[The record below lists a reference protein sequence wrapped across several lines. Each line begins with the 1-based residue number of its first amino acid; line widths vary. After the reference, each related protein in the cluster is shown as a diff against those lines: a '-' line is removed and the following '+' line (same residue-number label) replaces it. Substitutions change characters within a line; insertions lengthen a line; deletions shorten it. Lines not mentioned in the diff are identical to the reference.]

1 MRAGRQVWWAAVLAI
16 ACAVCVATSARAQDD
31 WQVIERHTDS
41 APQPQAAPAAKPG
54 PGGVFRACGEKARAA
69 TEPYKSIVANLD
81 AMYGV
86 SYPVYESVASIS
98 PHASTGGC
106 IFYNP
111 TFLASLLGNWMDI
124 QKGQDRSPMLYAIFA
139 HELGHQIHGD
149 VNGENPGLSR
159 KQRELAA
166 DQFAGYTVER
176 MGFRRMF
183 PEEIT
188 KYYQLTGDDFIGTGP
203 SGDHG
208 TGAERT
214 TAFLDGWHRAEL
226 GVPEE
231 GAVPAGGLGQ
241 R

>member
-1 MRAGRQVWWAAVLAI
+1 MRAGWQVWCAAVLAV
-16 ACAVCVATSARAQDD
+16 AGVVCAGGLARAQDD
-31 WQVIERHTDS
+31 WQVLERHTDPE
-41 APQPQAAPAAKPG
+41 PQPKAAPAAQAG

-86 SYPVYESVASIS
+86 SFPVYESVAAIS

-124 QKGQDRSPMLYAIFA
+124 QKGQDRNPILYAIFA

-149 VNGENPGLSR
+149 VDGENPGHSK

-176 MGFRRMF
+176 MGFRRLF

-188 KYYQLTGDDFIGTGP
+188 KYYQLTGDDFVGAGQR
-203 SGDHG
+203 GYHG
-208 TGAERT
+208 TGEERT
-214 TAFLDGWHRAEL
+214 TAFLDGWNRAEL

-231 GAVPAGGLGQ
+231 GAAPAGGLGQ

>member
-1 MRAGRQVWWAAVLAI
+1 MRTRWQVWCAGVLAV
-16 ACAVCVATSARAQDD
+16 ACAFGVAASARAQDD

-41 APQPQAAPAAKPG
+41 APQPQAAPAAKTG
-54 PGGVFRACGEKARAA
+54 AGGVFVACGEKAHAA
-69 TEPYKSIVANLD
+69 TEPYKSIVKNLD
-81 AMYGV
+81 EMYGV
-86 SYPVYESVASIS
+86 SYPVYESVAVVS
-98 PHASTGGC
+98 PHASSGGC

-111 TFLASLLGNWMDI
+111 KFLASLLGDWMDI

-149 VNGENPGLSR
+149 VNGDNPQLSR

-166 DQFAGYTVER
+166 DQFAGYTVQR
-176 MGFRRMF
+176 MGFRRLF

-188 KYYQLTGDDFIGTGP
+188 KYYQLTGDDFVGAGA

-208 TGAERT
+208 TGEERT

-231 GAVPAGGLGQ
+231 GAAPAGGLGE

>member
-1 MRAGRQVWWAAVLAI
+1 MRAGWQVRCAAVLAL
-16 ACAVCVATSARAQDD
+16 AGAVCVAMSALAQDD
-31 WQVIERHTDS
+31 WQVIERHTVS
-41 APQPQAAPAAKPG
+41 APQPKAASVAKPSA
-54 PGGVFRACGEKARAA
+54 GGVFRACGEKARAA

-86 SYPVYESVASIS
+86 SYPVYESVAEVS

-111 TFLASLLGNWMDI
+111 AFLASLLGNWMDM
-124 QKGQDRSPMLYAIFA
+124 QNGQDRSPMLYAIFA

-149 VNGENPGLSR
+149 VNGENPRLSR

-166 DQFAGYTVER
+166 DQFAGYTVQR
-176 MGFRRMF
+176 MGFRRLF

-188 KYYQLTGDDFIGTGP
+188 KYYQLTGDDFIGAGP

-208 TGAERT
+208 SGEERT

-231 GAVPAGGLGQ
+231 GAAPAGGLGQ